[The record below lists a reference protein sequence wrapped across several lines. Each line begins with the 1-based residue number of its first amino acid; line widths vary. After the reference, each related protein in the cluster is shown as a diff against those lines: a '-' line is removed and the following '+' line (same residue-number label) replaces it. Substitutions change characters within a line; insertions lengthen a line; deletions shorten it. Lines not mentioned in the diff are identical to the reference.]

1 VNDNKIEPS
10 IYRYILQHTRKDQVF
25 LLFLTLL
32 TMPVVY
38 ASLEIPKIIVNKAI
52 SGEGVPVS
60 ILGFDVDQ
68 IGYLMVLCFTFLAL
82 VLLAGGLKYI
92 TNVYRGVVGE
102 RMLRRIRF
110 DLFARILRFP
120 TQRFKQ
126 VSQGEILPM
135 VTAETEPL
143 GGFIGDA
150 FALPAFQ
157 GGLLLTYLFFIFNQD
172 FVLGLAAVALYPPQ
186 MYVIPKLQKKVN
198 ALAKQRVQAVR
209 GLSDKV
215 GESISGISDIHVN
228 DTSHLE
234 KAHVSGKL
242 GLIYLIRFDIYK
254 RKFFIK
260 FINNFLGQLTPFFF
274 YAVGGYYVIKGELTL
289 GALVAVLAAYKD
301 LASPWRELLKFYQI
315 TEDIRVK
322 YRQIV
327 EQFQPNNML
336 SSSLQEDQERDIDLD
351 NSSIKASGII
361 YSEDEHINSLDGVSF
376 DLNKGIHTGIIGHGG
391 SGRSDLIQL
400 IVRLLHPN
408 NGQIRIF
415 GSNIAEVSESILGR
429 ELAYVSPQS
438 YVFNGSVRDNLL
450 YGLKNR
456 QLDGDT
462 SSLTAEQKTLID
474 NAIKSGN
481 PTEDANGE
489 WINYDVIQLPE
500 GTNFN
505 DYLNSILKATEL
517 AEDIYHLG
525 LRSSVDSSE
534 YQTLADNVKEV
545 RYKLRDVIK
554 QKEYKNLVE
563 VLKEDQYNIN
573 LSVAENL
580 FFGVPLENDLDY
592 RKLRENEI
600 VVRLLEQTG
609 LTEIL
614 FRAGLDTARTL
625 SEIFSDVSDG
635 SPLFERFSFVD
646 AEKLPV
652 LSKLAKLSVDVSR
665 AEVDNQ
671 DINLLHDIA
680 LKLIVARHRLGII
693 TDSIQEKITEAHLL
707 IKKELGQD
715 NGFIEFFEEDQFANF
730 LSIQDNILFGRV
742 AYGQANAKEKIGKLM
757 DNLIADSGLKEEI
770 INAGLEYNVGVSGA
784 RLTNIQRQ
792 KLTLARALV
801 KNPKILV
808 LDDVTAIFDKNTGI
822 RIHKSVLE
830 IMNGKTVVWV
840 ISDLD
845 LASGFDRII
854 VMDKGR
860 IVAEDQTEIIMENQ
874 DLLKTLE

>member
-1 VNDNKIEPS
+1 MNDNKIEPS
-10 IYRYILQHTRKDQVF
+10 IYRYILRHTRKDQIF
-25 LLFLTLL
+25 LLLLTLL

-38 ASLEIPKIIVNKAI
+38 ASLEIPKIIVNNAI
-52 SGEGVPVS
+52 SGEGVPDS

-68 IGYLMVLCFTFLAL
+68 IDYLLFLCFTFLAL
-82 VLLAGGLKYI
+82 VLLSGGLKYV

-102 RMLRRIRF
+102 RMLRRVRF

-143 GGFIGDA
+143 GGFIGDS

-186 MYVIPKLQKKVN
+186 MYLIPKLQKKVN
-198 ALAKQRVQAVR
+198 ELSKQRVQAVR

-228 DTSHLE
+228 DTSHYE

-242 GLIYLIRFDIYK
+242 GQIYHIRFDIYK

-260 FINNFLGQLTPFFF
+260 FLNNFLGQLTPFFF

-315 TEDIRVK
+315 TEDIKVK
-322 YRQIV
+322 YRQII
-327 EQFQPNNML
+327 EQFQLNNML
-336 SSSLQEDQERDIDLD
+336 SSPLQEDQDRDINLD
-351 NSSIKASGII
+351 DASISASGII
-361 YSEDEHINSLDGVSF
+361 YSEDEDVNSLDGVSF
-376 DLNKGIHTGIIGHGG
+376 NLNNGVHMGIIGHGG
-391 SGRSDLIQL
+391 SGRGDLTQL
-400 IVRLLHPN
+400 VARLLHPD

-415 GSNIAEVSESILGR
+415 DNNIAEVSESILGR
-429 ELAYVSPQS
+429 EISYVDPQS
-438 YVFNGSVRDNLL
+438 YVFTGTVRENLL

-456 QLDGDT
+456 QLNKDE
-462 SSLTAEQKTLID
+462 SSLTSQQKTLID

-481 PTEDANGE
+481 PTDDVNGDWTNFDA
-489 WINYDVIQLPE
+489 VKLPE
-500 GTNFN
+500 GTDFN
-505 DYLNSILKATEL
+505 SYLHSILVSTEL
-517 AEDIYHLG
+517 VEDIYQLG
-525 LRSSVDSSE
+525 LRSSVDPSKHS
-534 YQTLADNVKEV
+534 TLADNVKEV

-554 QKEYKNLVE
+554 QKEYRNLVE
-563 VLKEDQYNIN
+563 LLREDQYNVN

-580 FFGVPLENDLDY
+580 FFGVPLENDPDY

-600 VVRLLEQTG
+600 VARVLEQTG
-609 LTEIL
+609 LTEIF

-625 SEIFSDVSDG
+625 SEIFSDVADG

-646 AEKLPV
+646 AEKLPA
-652 LSKLAKLSVDVSR
+652 LSKLSKLSEDVSR
-665 AEVDNQ
+665 DQVDKQ
-671 DINLLHDIA
+671 DIDLLHDIA

-707 IKKELGQD
+707 LKKELGQE
-715 NGFIEFFEEDQFANF
+715 NEFIEFFEEDRIANF

-742 AYGQANAKEKIGKLM
+742 AYGQANAREKIGKLM
-757 DNLIADSGLKEEI
+757 DNLIAESGLKEAI
-770 INAGLEYNVGVSGA
+770 INAGLEYSVGVSGA

-801 KNPKILV
+801 KNPKILIV
-808 LDDVTAIFDKNTGI
+808 NDVTAIFDKKAGI
-822 RIHKSVLE
+822 RIHKSILDL
-830 IMNGKTVVWV
+830 MKGKTLVWV

-845 LASGFDRII
+845 LASGFDRIM

-860 IVAEDQTEIIMENQ
+860 ILAEDQTDIIRANE